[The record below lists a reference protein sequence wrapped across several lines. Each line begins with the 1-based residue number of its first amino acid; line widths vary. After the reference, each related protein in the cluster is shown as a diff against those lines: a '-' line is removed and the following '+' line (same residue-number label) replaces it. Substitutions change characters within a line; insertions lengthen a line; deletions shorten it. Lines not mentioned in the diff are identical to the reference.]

1 MTWLFSLIWIPLV
14 VCFALGAL
22 LSTAWWMWR
31 RRAVHAEY
39 EKRRLAAEA
48 ESDRLRLRVSSLKL
62 SEARA
67 DDLQLEL
74 EKARTDSTRLPT
86 LERELK
92 ELRLQIGLVT
102 ELENQIINLRT
113 RADQADRL
121 ERQLADLEYQ
131 LAGDSDEPAAASVP
145 ELEPEAEQAES
156 AEASE
161 PAPEIEP
168 EKGSAPEDAESHVTE
183 PVEADAD
190 ADVDADIEHDEAQD
204 DAGAVIELRP
214 VIDLDAEPDR
224 IDDHTAGGTEHGSDV
239 IDLVDVSHADD
250 LKIIKGIGPSLESK
264 LNGMGI
270 TTWEQLAAL
279 TNGQVET
286 VGEVIAV
293 FPGRIKRDN
302 WIEQA
307 ALFIER
313 FPLTEPYDRPT
324 KETLKN
330 YR

>member
-14 VCFALGAL
+14 VCFCLGVA
-22 LSTAWWMWR
+22 LSTVWWLWR
-31 RRAVHAEY
+31 RRAVNAEY

-74 EKARTDSTRLPT
+74 EKARTDATKLPE

-121 ERQLADLEYQ
+121 EQQLVDLENQ
-131 LAGDSDEPAAASVP
+131 LAGERDAT
-145 ELEPEAEQAES
+145 AES
-156 AEASE
+156 DQAPRHAETT
-161 PAPEIEP
+161 APETADDVGP
-168 EKGSAPEDAESHVTE
+168 ETATVETATGVTATGE
-183 PVEADAD
+183 TATADLVD
-190 ADVDADIEHDEAQD
+190 DV
-204 DAGAVIELRP
+204 GPVIELRP
-214 VIDLDAEPDR
+214 VIDLDADVDR
-224 IDDHTAGGTEHGSDV
+224 TDRA
-239 IDLVDVSHADD
+239 IDLVEVNHEDD
-250 LKIIKGIGPSLESK
+250 LKVIKGIGPMLASK
-264 LNGMGI
+264 LNEMGI

-279 TNGQVET
+279 TSAQVEA

-293 FPGRIKRDN
+293 FPGRITRDN
-302 WIEQA
+302 WVEQA
-307 ALFIER
+307 ATFVER
-313 FPLTEPYDRPT
+313 FPLTDPYDRPS

-330 YR
+330 YS